1 LLRVGID
8 FRPALL
14 STTGIARSVREL
26 VRALAARA
34 DVDLHLYGHSLARAR
49 RGEPAPPLGARLHR
63 LPIPGRSLP
72 LLARCGLGADRLG
85 GRVSVF
91 HWTDY
96 VHPPLSRSAA
106 VLTLHDVAF
115 AQDEAFFGNA
125 QSRVLRQRTQ
135 RAAARA
141 RIVVTPTRASALAA
155 SEHLHIPARKMTV
168 IPHGTD
174 HVPADPGPRPIAEPY
189 AVMIGTVEPRK
200 NHVRALAAWRAL
212 GRERPRLIVLG
223 RRGWQCDDAVRAIE
237 QARGAGVEWLRDVDD
252 AALFAHLAHAQA
264 LLYPSLLEGFGF
276 PPLEA
281 LALGVPVVAGDT
293 PALRE
298 TLGDAAVFCDP
309 RSIDSIGDACARA
322 LHDTALRARLAAAGA
337 RICAALTWQ
346 ECARRWR
353 AVYEQAAQ

>member
-1 LLRVGID
+1 
-8 FRPALL
+8 
-14 STTGIARSVREL
+14 VREL
-26 VRALAARA
+26 ARALAARG
-34 DVDLHLYGHSLARAR
+34 DVELHLYGHSLARSR
-49 RGEPAPPLGARLHR
+49 RSDPLPAGARLHR

-85 GRVSVF
+85 GRVAVF

-115 AQDEAFFGNA
+115 AQDAAFHGNA
-125 QSRVLRQRTQ
+125 QSRALRERSA

-141 RIVVTPTRASALAA
+141 AVIVTPTQASARAA
-155 SEHLHIPARKMTV
+155 SEHLAIPSRKLAV
-168 IPHGTD
+168 IPHGID
-174 HVPADPGPRPIAEPY
+174 HLPARPLPRPRPEPY
-189 AVMIGTVEPRK
+189 AVMIGTIEPRK

-212 GRERPRLIVLG
+212 GRDRPRLVVLG
-223 RRGWQCDDAVRAIE
+223 KRGWQCDAAVRAIE
-237 QARGAGVEWLRDVDD
+237 AARGDGVEWQRDADD
-252 AALFAHLAHAQA
+252 ARLFAHLAHAQA

-298 TLGDAAVFCDP
+298 VLGEAAVFCDP
-309 RSIDSIGDACARA
+309 RSIDSIRDACDRA
-322 LHDTALRARLAAAGA
+322 LRDTALRARVIAAGA
-337 RICAALTWQ
+337 GVCAALTWR
-346 ECARRWR
+346 ECARAWR
-353 AVYEQAAQ
+353 AVYERAVG